1 MSKSSFTPNQFQQA
15 LQRDLAQAEQ
25 IKFDQEYHKNATLQQ
40 AANGALQYEQLGGN
54 LIKDTLK
61 GDWINP
67 LLSLFFVI
75 AVTGVL
81 LFQTFSPDRRTSL
94 AVTRPEYTWPPAS
107 PQDDNSSNSA
117 VIAPSETDDLSRSPF
132 LEDSKKT
139 DHLGVKKD
147 NKNKNRNKI
156 EITMELNSIN
166 NQELSFMSPKVYIDS
181 DIDRT
186 PDIVFLYEPVCVST
200 DDELSGDIILWLG
213 KGSTHC
219 DLYIKDIEKT
229 IIDISILDFP
239 PAEKILNN
247 KPPISISAD
256 SSILNPL
263 NDNRAPDPYLI
274 RLMLSSFR

>member
-1 MSKSSFTPNQFQQA
+1 MSKSSFTPNQLQQA

-25 IKFDQEYHKNATLQQ
+25 VKFDQEYHKNATLQQ

-81 LFQTFSPDRRTSL
+81 LFQNLSPDRWTSH
-94 AVTRPEYTWPPAS
+94 AVTRPEYTWAPAS
-107 PQDDNSSNSA
+107 PQDDNPSNTTLI
-117 VIAPSETDDLSRSPF
+117 VPSETDDLSRSPF
-132 LEDSKKT
+132 LGDSKKT
-139 DHLGVKKD
+139 DHLGIKKD
-147 NKNKNRNKI
+147 NKNIDKI
-156 EITMELNSIN
+156 EKEMKENNIN
-166 NQELSFMSPKVYIDS
+166 DPKLSFSCPKFYIDS
-181 DIDRT
+181 DIDNT
-186 PDIVFLYEPVCVST
+186 PDIDFIYEPVYVST
-200 DDELSGDIILWLG
+200 DKRLSGDIILRPEQES
-213 KGSTHC
+213 KHC
-219 DLYIKDIEKT
+219 DLYIKNIEKT
-229 IIDISILDFP
+229 MQDISIINFP
-239 PAEKILNN
+239 PVEKILNN

-256 SSILNPL
+256 TSILNPL

>member
-25 IKFDQEYHKNATLQQ
+25 IKFDQEYHKNVTLQQ

-81 LFQTFSPDRRTSL
+81 LFQNLSPDRRTSL
-94 AVTRPEYTWPPAS
+94 AGTRPEYTWAPAS
-107 PQDDNSSNSA
+107 PQDD
-117 VIAPSETDDLSRSPF
+117 APSNAAEIHPSITNDLSRSPF

-139 DHLGVKKD
+139 DYLGAKKD
-147 NKNKNRNKI
+147 NKNRNKI
-156 EITMELNSIN
+156 EKTMEPNSIN
-166 NQELSFMSPKVYIDS
+166 NQELSFSCPKIYIDS
-181 DIDRT
+181 EVDKT
-186 PDIVFLYEPVCVST
+186 PDIVFIYEHSYVST
-200 DDELSGDIILWLG
+200 DEGLSEDVILRPG
-213 KGSTHC
+213 KESTHC
-219 DLYIKDIEKT
+219 DLYIKNIEKT
-229 IIDISILDFP
+229 IQDISDLNL
-239 PAEKILNN
+239 PASEERLNN

-256 SSILNPL
+256 TSILNPL